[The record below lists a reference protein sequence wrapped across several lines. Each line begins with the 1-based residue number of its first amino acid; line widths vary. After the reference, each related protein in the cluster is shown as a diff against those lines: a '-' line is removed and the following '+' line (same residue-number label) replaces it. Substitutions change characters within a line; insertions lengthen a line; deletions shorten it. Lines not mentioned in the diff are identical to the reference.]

1 MRVEFFI
8 DPASGW
14 TYLRSPLLAETE
26 PRADEDHTATP
37 QPPGG
42 QGLDDCFRMG
52 LWVLSGDK

>member
-42 QGLDDCFRMG
+42 QGLVSC
-52 LWVLSGDK
+52 V